1 MVTILKEFQNEDQV
15 IYKFV
20 LIQGLKSVEIFN
32 SQELI
37 KKLTSINSK
46 YDVTI
51 QICSASLI
59 VTWEHIF
66 LSVLHAILAF
76 NQKRNISNQLE
87 LEILLYISSQRQI
100 KIALEDFGIKTGN
113 NVIIIV
119 GNSTDQIKQALVEC
133 ENLLEGVRSD
143 EVIGICD
150 NSKLLAIREYF
161 QISDEE
167 LNAIALTDIEDSQE
181 DAVLKAV
188 LNRIALVTL
197 EK

>member
-1 MVTILKEFQNEDQV
+1 M
-15 IYKFV
+15 
-20 LIQGLKSVEIFN
+20 
-32 SQELI
+32 
-37 KKLTSINSK
+37 
-46 YDVTI
+46 
-51 QICSASLI
+51 
-59 VTWEHIF
+59 TWEHIF